1 MDAPGPAGY
10 SGAMRTGWWIALAWA
25 AGLGSA
31 LAAPLRV
38 ACIGDSI
45 TFGAYLPR
53 RETEAYPA
61 RLETLSEGLIATTNL
76 GVSGHTLIKAGR
88 LSWWNSPAFAQAAA
102 YRPDAVVV
110 MLGTCDVVEPEKLA
124 AYESDLGTLVDHFK
138 ALPSRPR
145 VWLATPPPIP
155 TLRQWKLNRRLNRHV
170 IPAIHRVARTHRAQV
185 IDVNAALRG
194 RADLFPDDLHP
205 NAAGADLIART
216 VWEALREAWPPAPAP
231 AP

>member
-1 MDAPGPAGY
+1 
-10 SGAMRTGWWIALAWA
+10 MRTGWWIGLVWA
-25 AGLGSA
+25 VSLGSTA
-31 LAAPLRV
+31 AAPVRV
-38 ACIGDSI
+38 ACVGDSI

-61 RLETLSEGLIATTNL
+61 RLETLSDGQLATTNL

-124 AYESDLGTLVDHFK
+124 AYESDLGVLVDHFT
-138 ALPSRPR
+138 ALPSNPR
-145 VWLATPPPIP
+145 VWLATPPPMP
-155 TLRQWKLNRRLNRHV
+155 TLRQWKLNRRLNQHV
-170 IPAIHRVARTHRAQV
+170 IPAIRRVARTHGAQV

-216 VWEALREAWPPAPAP
+216 VWESMREAWPLAPAP